1 MFIAS
6 DPPFKITAL
15 PDLKHRPATSD
26 VTLGLLSKITPI
38 TPIGIVTLFIFNPF
52 GLLHFL
58 RVTFTGSFSFEI
70 LMTES
75 LIFLSFTLSICSLL
89 IRFSL
94 IPIF

>member
-1 MFIAS
+1 MVFIAS
-6 DPPFKITAL
+6 DPPFRITAL

-52 GLLHFL
+52 GLLHFF
-58 RVTFTGSFSFEI
+58 RVTFAGSFSFEI

-75 LIFLSFTLSICSLL
+75 LKFQN
-89 IRFSL
+89 
-94 IPIF
+94 